1 VATIIHAVSA
11 ALMVDVSAAKAGVAS
26 ELAASAMSAA
36 FPAARYDGAPM
47 EFPRPVVV
55 SLSFLGFSRSA
66 SLPPRLEFS

>member
-1 VATIIHAVSA
+1 VAAIIHAVSA

-26 ELAASAMSAA
+26 EFAASVMSAA

-55 SLSFLGFSRSA
+55 S
-66 SLPPRLEFS
+66 